1 MSTARSSFARA
12 WGGFAVA
19 PIIDALLSGLLTG
32 GIYALMASGLTLIFG
47 VLEIVNVA
55 QGILV
60 ILGAYLSYALYQYL
74 HIDIFL
80 GLLITMP
87 VMFVL
92 GLGIEWAFIRRLKQD
107 PSRIMLSV
115 LVMFAVA
122 LIIEGALNLIFTPDL
137 VTLHASYI
145 DASWPIAGFYLP
157 YVYVFSFILSVALL
171 IGLYFLVY
179 RTQFGYSLRAS
190 MQNRT
195 AAALIGIDVR
205 RVSAITFAIGVA
217 LTAAGGMAYGATNLF
232 NAASSYDL
240 ISRLLVIIVLGGLGS
255 LSGALFAVYC
265 DLYPA
270 LCSSG
275 NRLESLF
282 GLFWLHLPGLCFLYR
297 HWSLHP
303 CAHMQSLADTKW
315 VYTISAAP
323 CGWPGSGHFRYPNGL
338 GRFAYA
344 AGDVCCCY
352 YRYDVCPAGVGFQS
366 LRFHQRL
373 ERDNLSFNHM
383 ER

>member
-1 MSTARSSFARA
+1 MAL
-12 WGGFAVA
+12 
-19 PIIDALLSGLLTG
+19 IIDALLSGILTG

-107 PSRIMLSV
+107 ESRIMLSV

-122 LIIEGALNLIFTPDL
+122 LIIEGTLNLIFTPDL
-137 VTLHASYI
+137 VTLHATYI
-145 DASWPIAGFYLP
+145 DASWPIGGFYLP
-157 YVYVFSFILSVALL
+157 YMYVFAFILSVVLL
-171 IGLYFLVY
+171 SGLYFLVY

-195 AAALIGIDVR
+195 AAELIGIDVR

-255 LSGALFAVYC
+255 LSGALFASLGMLIIS
-265 DLYPA
+265 DLTTA
-270 LCSSG
+270 LWGSQWASTVFFVLLVVLLVFRPQG
-275 NRLESLF
+275 LF
-282 GLFWLHLPGLCFLYR
+282 GQLE
-297 HWSLHP
+297 
-303 CAHMQSLADTKW
+303 
-315 VYTISAAP
+315 
-323 CGWPGSGHFRYPNGL
+323 
-338 GRFAYA
+338 GRK
-344 AGDVCCCY
+344 
-352 YRYDVCPAGVGFQS
+352 Q
-366 LRFHQRL
+366 
-373 ERDNLSFNHM
+373 
-383 ER
+383 